1 MKNFTI
7 VDTGLRFKGH
17 PIMFGSDRLGRPADK
32 LLLTRLDRF
41 LKCNLPD
48 NIVEIITDHS
58 TGLIIEGAVEEKI

>member
-7 VDTGLRFKGH
+7 VDTSLRFKGH
-17 PIMFGSDRLGRPADK
+17 PIMLGSDRLGRPADK

-58 TGLIIEGAVEEKI
+58 TGLIIEGAVEEK